1 MKRKKI
7 GGVIVS
13 QFNHTNYGSCLQ
25 AYATLRTVTKAGYDL
40 TFIHYRKTRSVW
52 EKMKIIPKYLLSGG
66 WENLINAIKYKWNC
80 LRHPEYPKTQSIR
93 IAKTNE
99 FKKQVFT
106 PIIQTYIGYKA
117 LHDGS
122 REYDAVF
129 VGSDQVWRPYGFYS
143 NYWNL
148 NFVADEVP
156 KFSYASS
163 YGVSSIPRIQREG
176 TKKYLER
183 MDLISVR
190 EQKAKEIVESLSSKK
205 ATVVADPTMLLTSE
219 EWLEFAN
226 KSTLQLPEERYI
238 FCYFLGPRPDI
249 RAEVNKLSKQTGLKV
264 IIMRHMDE
272 YVPADETIGDYA
284 PYDID
289 AYDFVRLLA
298 NATYVCTDSFHG
310 TVFSILLHKSF
321 VSFYRVKPTSS
332 VSTHSRIDGLLSI
345 FGLSSRK
352 FNGDIST
359 IQEEIDYSNV
369 DTILEEFRKE
379 SMSFFVQGLS
389 LSKNERRNENN

>member
-1 MKRKKI
+1 MKTEKI

-25 AYATLRTVTKAGYDL
+25 AYATLITVTKVGYDL

-52 EKMKIIPKYLLSGG
+52 EKIKIIPRYLLSGG
-66 WENLINAIKYKWNC
+66 WENRYNAIKYIWNSY
-80 LRHPEYPKTQSIR
+80 RHPEYRRTQNIR
-93 IAKTNE
+93 IAKTND
-99 FKKQVFT
+99 FKKQVFA
-106 PIIQTYIGYKA
+106 PRIKEYIGYDA
-117 LHDGS
+117 LCEGS
-122 REYDAVF
+122 KEFNTVF

-163 YGVSSIPRIQREG
+163 YGVSSIPKIQREG

-190 EQKAKEIVESLSSKK
+190 EQQAKEIVESLSSKK
-205 ATVVADPTMLLTSE
+205 AIIVADPTMLLTRE

-226 KSTLQLPEERYI
+226 KSFLKLPEEQYI
-238 FCYFLGPRPDI
+238 FCYFLGPRPEI
-249 RAEVNKLSKQTGLKV
+249 RDEVKKLSKQTGLKV
-264 IIMRHMDE
+264 VIMRHMDE

-289 AYDFVRLLA
+289 AYDFVKLLA
-298 NATYVCTDSFHG
+298 NAKYVCTDSFHG
-310 TVFSILLHKSF
+310 TVFSILLHKNF
-321 VSFYRVKPTSS
+321 VTFYRVKPTSS
-332 VSTHSRIDGLLSI
+332 TSTHSRIDSLLSI
-345 FGLSSRK
+345 LGLSSRK
-352 FNGDIST
+352 FDGNIIKIKD
-359 IQEEIDYSNV
+359 EIAYDEV
-369 DTILEEFRKE
+369 DKIIEKFKKE
-379 SMSFFVQGLS
+379 SMSFFVKGLS
-389 LSKNERRNENN
+389 LSRKK

>member
-1 MKRKKI
+1 MKKKKI

-25 AYATLRTVTKAGYDL
+25 AYATLKTVTKAGYDL
-40 TFIHYRKTRSVW
+40 TFIHYHKNRSMW
-52 EKMKIIPKYLLSGG
+52 EKMKIIPRYLLSGG
-66 WENLINAIKYKWNC
+66 WENLCNVIKYKWNC
-80 LRHPEYPKTQSIR
+80 LRHPEYPKAQSIR

-106 PIIQTYIGYKA
+106 PIIKEYVGYDA
-117 LHDGS
+117 LCEGS

-143 NYWNL
+143 KYWNL

-163 YGVSSIPRIQREG
+163 YGVSSIPKIQRIG

-205 ATVVADPTMLLTSE
+205 ATVVVDPTMLLTRE
-219 EWLEFAN
+219 EWLDFAN
-226 KSTLQLPEERYI
+226 KSFHKLPEEQYI
-238 FCYFLGPRPDI
+238 FCYFLGPRSEI
-249 RAEVNKLSKQTGLKV
+249 RAEVKKLSKQTGLKV
-264 IIMRHMDE
+264 VVMRHMDE

-284 PYDID
+284 SYDID
-289 AYDFVRLLA
+289 AYDFVKLLA

-321 VSFYRVKPTSS
+321 VTFYRVKPTSS
-332 VSTHSRIDGLLSI
+332 ISTHSRIDSLLSI

-352 FNGDIST
+352 FNGNISA
-359 IQEEIDYSNV
+359 IQEKIDYSSV
-369 DTILEEFRKE
+369 DIVLEKFRKE
-379 SMSFFVQGLS
+379 SLEFFEEGLR
-389 LSKNERRNENN
+389 LSEKRKKD